1 MYGGAAAQPAP
12 LPASLS
18 AAARRLKRFRSLLG
32 SEAQL
37 ANRERASLDSLLAS
51 ASQLSRQVANLQH
64 ALEGLA
70 IGAGSAGGTHPGPV
84 TCLCASPEPA
94 VPPLTLRRHLVSFGA
109 LLTALRWQ
117 PTALATALGAGGTPP
132 TLAAQLVLCFL
143 YRQLWLP
150 AESLEGGSRVS
161 CLARSAREDTHS
173 PYSGSTP
180 LCSLCSCPSHSHRA
194 LSECSARHRHPRMT
208 HSARSFAVGLF
219 LNSG

>member
-37 ANRERASLDSLLAS
+37 ANRERALLDSLLAS

-70 IGAGSAGGTHPGPV
+70 VGAGSAGGTHPGPV

-150 AESLEGGSRVS
+150 AEEPRRRKPCLWSCTQRSRGHA
-161 CLARSAREDTHS
+161 LAVF
-173 PYSGSTP
+173 GQ
-180 LCSLCSCPSHSHRA
+180 
-194 LSECSARHRHPRMT
+194 
-208 HSARSFAVGLF
+208 HSAVLVVFVFVPLAFTQGSL
-219 LNSG
+219 